1 MMGCDLM
8 LRIAHSTIIR
18 TITGD
23 SALALTSA
31 GMRWKHRGADAILAL
46 RCLVLNRQYDD
57 IRRFAKPA
65 A

>member
-1 MMGCDLM
+1 
-8 LRIAHSTIIR
+8 
-18 TITGD
+18 
-23 SALALTSA
+23 
-31 GMRWKHRGADAILAL
+31 MRWKHRGADAILAL